1 MDIKF
6 KCTKDSFRGSSHN
19 CVMEFDAYE
28 NFEQLSEFYV
38 SFDKNLIFSKE
49 EYFKGGIPYDMWDD
63 YVIWDNG
70 KIVSRAAIWKYSQ
83 TKWEV
88 AAVSSLPE
96 YRGKG
101 YGEMLVG
108 HCTAIILSHGKVATC
123 TTNDTNIAIRGLLEK
138 VGFTETKQT
147 VLQA

>member
-1 MDIKF
+1 MPQKQQ
-6 KCTKDSFRGSSHN
+6 
-19 CVMEFDAYE
+19 FDK
-28 NFEQLSEFYV
+28 SEF
-38 SFDKNLIFSKE
+38 SIAR
-49 EYFKGGIPYDMWDD
+49 YDRRFNCNGY